1 MSTLGSTLVGLG
13 SVLILYS
20 ALVGFLYFVGRRE
33 DARAVGGFVP
43 DCLVLFRRLIAD
55 PRVPRW
61 RKALLVVLLAYLAMP
76 IDLVPDFIP
85 VAGQADDLLVVILVL
100 RGVLRGGGEAL
111 VRDHWPGPESSVAL
125 LLRLA
130 YGRAALAD
138 GGAAPRVRASRT
150 QAEERREGIFSG
162 ERSAGACAGAGGRV
176 AGGTS
181 TAARPSFFTVP
192 R

>member
-13 SVLILYS
+13 SVLILLS

-33 DARAVGGFVP
+33 DARAAAGFIS

-85 VAGQADDLLVVILVL
+85 VAGQADDLLGVILVL

-138 GGAAPRVRASRT
+138 
-150 QAEERREGIFSG
+150 
-162 ERSAGACAGAGGRV
+162 
-176 AGGTS
+176 
-181 TAARPSFFTVP
+181 
-192 R
+192 